1 MADTHSPCPDRYI
14 GYANSVIGSIIA
26 NKGFIEHFA
35 TVVDRETGEPA
46 LDAMH
51 ISLWSAI
58 WNITQIFVQI
68 ASPMI
73 ADKWGRK
80 INMWVF
86 SVFLF
91 LSIIIAS
98 VAQDWK
104 QLVGSRV
111 CAGVASGLIST
122 SIMTYLSEIA
132 MPQFRGT
139 LLSAF
144 SFFFALGQ
152 AFLAIGLKILNDTKP
167 MAFRNMFYSEF
178 VFAGLWM
185 FPMLYLP
192 ESPGKSHV
200 ALASPRF
207 PHPRL
212 SRND

>member
-1 MADTHSPCPDRYI
+1 
-14 GYANSVIGSIIA
+14 
-26 NKGFIEHFA
+26 
-35 TVVDRETGEPA
+35 
-46 LDAMH
+46 MH

-80 INMWVF
+80 INMWIF
-86 SVFLF
+86 TLFLC
-91 LSIIIAS
+91 LSIIIACVS
-98 VAQDWK
+98 TDWTH
-104 QLVGSRV
+104 LVGSRV

-152 AFLAIGLKILNDTKP
+152 AFLAIGLKILNDTNP
-167 MAFRNMFYSEF
+167 MAFRNLFYSEF

-185 FPMLYLP
+185 FPMIFLP
-192 ESPGKSHV
+192 ESPGKHTHLARRFLSYV
-200 ALASPRF
+200 AGQ
-207 PHPRL
+207 
-212 SRND
+212 D